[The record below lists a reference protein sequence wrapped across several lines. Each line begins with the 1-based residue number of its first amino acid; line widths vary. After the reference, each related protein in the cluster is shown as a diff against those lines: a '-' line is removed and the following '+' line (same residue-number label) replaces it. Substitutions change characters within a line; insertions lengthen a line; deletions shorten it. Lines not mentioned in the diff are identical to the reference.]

1 MKRSL
6 LAFTALLACL
16 AGGALFLLVRGNDG
30 GTVTKSEL
38 SATGTLSSRSVFF
51 GDIVEARLNLILPR
65 RLAGIVLD
73 TPPNFRP
80 FQIVSTRTDRAA
92 LGGGLEQISVRYGLR
107 CMSPHCLST
116 GGSTG
121 TQFAFAPTDIS
132 IKGGPSLRAIWPP
145 LVALSRTEDVK
156 APVTDDL
163 GSVPAVFP
171 GLQPRP
177 YAKEALVAAAVSLV
191 MLLAAW
197 FYVRLRVRRR
207 LEAAARAQT
216 LLQTLLAR
224 VEAGVPEEVLYQQRH
239 ALDALAVELRHRHI
253 NGTLALRAE
262 RLAWA
267 PEHPDPGEIR
277 KLVTD
282 VRQVAKR

>member
-6 LAFTALLACL
+6 LACIALLACL
-16 AGGALFLLVRGNDG
+16 VGGAVFLLERGVDG
-30 GTVTKSEL
+30 GTVGPREV

-65 RLAGIVLD
+65 RLAGTVFNHH
-73 TPPNFRP
+73 PNFRP

-107 CMSPHCLST
+107 CLSPRCVST
-116 GGSTG
+116 GDSTG
-121 TQFAFAPTDIS
+121 TQFEFAPTNIS
-132 IKGGPSLRAIWPP
+132 FKGGPNLRAIWPS
-145 LVALSRTEDVK
+145 LVALTRTEDVT

-163 GSVPAVFP
+163 ASVPAVFP
-171 GLQPRP
+171 RLQPRT
-177 YAKEALVAAAVSLV
+177 YAEEALIAAAVSLV
-191 MLLAAW
+191 ALLVAW
-197 FYVRLRVRRR
+197 FYVRVRVRRR
-207 LEAAARAQT
+207 AEAAARAAT

-224 VEAGVPEEVLYQQRH
+224 VEAGLPEDVMYQQRH

-267 PEHPDPGEIR
+267 PEYPDPAEIR
-277 KLVTD
+277 KLCTEI
-282 VRQVAKR
+282 RGVAKA